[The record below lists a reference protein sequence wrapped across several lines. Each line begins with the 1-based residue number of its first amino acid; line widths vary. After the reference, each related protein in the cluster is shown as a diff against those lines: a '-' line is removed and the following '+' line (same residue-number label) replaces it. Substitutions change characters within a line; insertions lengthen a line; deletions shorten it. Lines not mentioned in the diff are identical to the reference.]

1 MPFNRQPPAFKINRS
16 IVLVGLMGAGKTA
29 IGKRLAAHLGL
40 QFYDADQEIEQAAGI
55 SINEIFA
62 RHGEAHFRAG
72 EKRVIQRLLEK
83 GPVVLA
89 PGGGAYLDPETRAL
103 IRERAIS
110 VWLRC
115 ALPTLL
121 ARVSGRSHR
130 PLLNQ
135 GNPAEILARLASE
148 RHPLYAQAD
157 LIVDGSEGP
166 PELTMHAVA
175 KALEN
180 HTPPAKV
187 TVQLAARSY
196 QVLIGPSLLA
206 RAGAFIAPV
215 LPQTRCVIVS
225 DENVA
230 LLHLKALTQSLDDVG
245 VAQDSIIVPAGEASK
260 SVECWS
266 GVVNELLSRKIDRRT
281 TVIALGGGVVGDL
294 AGFAA
299 AATLRGL
306 PFIQIPTS
314 LLAQVDSSV
323 GGKTGINTSHG
334 KNLLGAFHQPL
345 LVLADTGVL
354 DSLPIR
360 ERRAGY
366 AEIVKAGLLG
376 DKALYEWC
384 ESNGNAMLEGDAA
397 LRAYAIEQAVKL
409 KAAVVGD
416 DEREEKPDNG
426 RALLNL
432 GHTFGHALEAE
443 TGFGKGLLHGEA
455 VAIGLVLAARLSA
468 LLGHLPDNLPARIA
482 DHLAATGLPHRIP
495 GLPADRLL
503 EHMKRDK
510 KMRDGKLTFVLL
522 RGIGEAFTDREVPE
536 GAVRQTLLDF
546 GAV

>member
-1 MPFNRQPPAFKINRS
+1 MPFNRQTPGFKINRS
-16 IVLVGLMGAGKTA
+16 IVLIGLMGAGKTA

-55 SINEIFA
+55 SVNEIFA
-62 RHGEAHFRAG
+62 RHGEAHFRTG

-83 GPVVLA
+83 GPIVLA

-103 IRERAIS
+103 IRERATS

-115 ALPTLL
+115 ALPILL
-121 ARVSGRSHR
+121 ARVSGRTHR
-130 PLLNQ
+130 PLLNK
-135 GNPAEILARLASE
+135 GNPADILARLAAE
-148 RHPLYAQAD
+148 RNPLYAQAD

-166 PELTMHAVA
+166 PEVTMHAVVS
-175 KALEN
+175 ALKN

-196 QVLIGPSLLA
+196 DVLIGAGLLA

-215 LPQTRCVIVS
+215 LPQKRCIIITDEIV
-225 DENVA
+225 A
-230 LLHLKALTQSLDDVG
+230 PLHLATLTQSLDEVG
-245 VAQDSIIVPAGEASK
+245 VAHSSVIVPPGEASK
-260 SVECWS
+260 SLERWS
-266 GVVNELLSRKIDRRT
+266 HVVNALLYQKADRGT
-281 TVIALGGGVVGDL
+281 AIIALGGGVVGDL
-294 AGFAA
+294 SGFAA

-306 PFIQIPTS
+306 PFIQIPTTV
-314 LLAQVDSSV
+314 LAQVDSSV
-323 GGKTGINTSHG
+323 GGKTGINARQG
-334 KNLLGAFHQPL
+334 KNLIGAFHQPL
-345 LVLADTGVL
+345 LVLADTGVIAT
-354 DSLPIR
+354 LPIR

-366 AEIVKAGLLG
+366 AEIVKAGLIA
-376 DKALYEWC
+376 DKALYKWC
-384 ESNGNAMLEGDAA
+384 EANGLALLEGDATK
-397 LRAYAIEQAVKL
+397 LAYAVEQAVKL

-416 DEREEKPDNG
+416 DEREEKPNNG

-468 LLGHLPDNLPARIA
+468 LLGFLPDNLPSRIA
-482 DHLAATGLPHRIP
+482 AHLAETGLPHRIP
-495 GLPADRLL
+495 DLPADRLL
-503 EHMKRDK
+503 AHMKQDK
-510 KMRDGKLTFVLL
+510 KMRDGKLTFILL

-536 GAVRQTLLDF
+536 DLVRQTLLDF